1 MTEVNEV
8 NFSKGGKMAEGEGG
22 RGLGRLIR
30 IIVIAVIALVVLGG
44 AGFGAWWF
52 LSHRSA
58 DEGAR
63 PMAGGKEGPRGASSA
78 ELKENP
84 QYVDLGSF
92 TVNLAEGRRFVK
104 ASMQVMTADLKGQK
118 KASDKAAEYLKP
130 RIAELKDIA
139 VTVLQQQ
146 TSDTLKSAEGREQL
160 KADIEKRILVLLP
173 DEDRP
178 AVLKVLVTE
187 FIIQ

>member
-30 IIVIAVIALVVLGG
+30 MIVIAVVALVVLGG

-52 LSHRSA
+52 FAHKSA
-58 DEGAR
+58 DEAAR
-63 PMAGGKEGPRGASSA
+63 PMAGGKEGARGDSSA
-78 ELKENP
+78 ELLEHP
-84 QYVDLGSF
+84 VYLDLGSF

-104 ASMQVMTADLKGQK
+104 ASMQLLLSDE
-118 KASDKAAEYLKP
+118 KAGEYLKA
-130 RIAELKDIA
+130 RVVEVKDI
-139 VTVLQQQ
+139 VVGQLQQQ
-146 TSDTLKSAEGREQL
+146 TAESLKDAQGRELL
-160 KADIEKRILVLLP
+160 KQSILTKVGTLLP
-173 DEDRP
+173 NPPKEWKDPLPVRK
-178 AVLKVLVTE
+178 LLITE